1 MGVVY
6 RIGLATIAA
15 IASTGCTSF
24 GDGAGDG
31 PSSADATTPEFVPV
45 SVPAERSSPFC
56 KVISELSARLA
67 NDPPDDPNQMII
79 DTYTDLLDDV
89 PPAIAVDF
97 NAILTSLRTGEPIP
111 SIPESVTA
119 SSESASSSSPESSLI
134 DPGTLDE
141 EGVLPGATPG
151 ERIQDYV
158 AFTCLGVGNNPG
170 PPATAPP

>member
-15 IASTGCTSF
+15 IASTSCSSF
-24 GDGAGDG
+24 GDGSGDG
-31 PSSADATTPEFVPV
+31 PSSADAITPESIPV

-56 KVISELSARLA
+56 EAISELSARLA
-67 NDPPDDPNQMII
+67 DDPPDDPDQVII

-89 PPAIAVDF
+89 PSAIAVDF

-111 SIPESVTA
+111 SIPESAAA
-119 SSESASSSSPESSLI
+119 SSETSSSSSPESSPL
-134 DPGTLDE
+134 DPGALDE
-141 EGVLPGATPG
+141 EGVLPGATPA

>member
-1 MGVVY
+1 MGVAY
-6 RIGLATIAA
+6 RIGLATFAA
-15 IASTGCTSF
+15 IASVGCTSF
-24 GDGAGDG
+24 DDGSGDG
-31 PSSADATTPEFVPV
+31 PSSADAITPESVPV

-56 KVISELSARLA
+56 EAISELSARLA

-79 DTYTDLLDDV
+79 DTYTELRDDV
-89 PPAIAVDF
+89 PSAIAVDF

-111 SIPESVTA
+111 SIPESATA
-119 SSESASSSSPESSLI
+119 SSETASSPSPDASVI

-170 PPATAPP
+170 PQATAPP